1 MARPLRLEYPGA
13 VYHVTSRGN
22 QGNVIFRNDAQ
33 REEFLKVIADTG
45 RRYNWICHAY
55 CLMDNHYHLI
65 LETPDGNL
73 SKAMRQVNAV
83 YTQYFN
89 RDQRTGGHLFQGR
102 YKAIL
107 IEKDSH
113 LLEAIRYVVLN
124 PVRAGIV
131 SSADIFCWSSYRA
144 TCGFH
149 EPHPCLEGCCVH
161 KLFDDDQHI
170 AALKFS
176 SFVADGVDADN
187 PFLKARGQA
196 VLGTDSFWQ
205 KLKPVLAGKSDSTE
219 IPRSQRMLARPQLSD
234 LFAAA
239 GKEARNGSIHE
250 AVERWGYSQK
260 EIADFLGLHY
270 SSISRILKEKV
281 PAPSPVPVSAP
292 VVAVTVKNEPSI
304 DKPAKM
310 KTPRAKRVAEKKEKD
325 VKAAIADQLSLF

>member
-22 QGNVIFRNDAQ
+22 QGNAIFLNDGQ
-33 REEFLKVIADTG
+33 REEFLKIIADTG

-131 SSADIFCWSSYRA
+131 SSADTFLWSSYRA

-149 EPHPCLEGCCVH
+149 EPHPCLDGCCVH
-161 KLFDDDQHI
+161 HLFDDDLKK
-170 AALKFS
+170 AAQKFI
-176 SFVADGVDADN
+176 SFVADGVAADN

-196 VLGTDSFWQ
+196 VLGTDSFWHE
-205 KLKPVLAGKSDSTE
+205 LKPVLTSKNGSTE
-219 IPRSQRMLARPQLSD
+219 IPRSQRLLGRPQLSD

-239 GKEARNGSIHE
+239 AARKEARNGSIHE

-260 EIADFLGLHY
+260 EVADSLGLHY
-270 SSISRILKEKV
+270 SSISRILKEKG
-281 PAPSPVPVSAP
+281 PAPEPAPASAVK
-292 VVAVTVKNEPSI
+292 VVNEPSI
-304 DKPAKM
+304 DKPAKI
-310 KTPRAKRVAEKKEKD
+310 KTPRAKPVAEKKEKD
-325 VKAAIADQLSLF
+325 VKAATADQLSLF